1 MDYVYCEFDLFELGR
16 FTFFARQTDDNLFF
30 YDTEAPLVNM
40 LTEILGFAFNFTS
53 VRLQGLLGASSPNFN
68 LVYAGEAGLALLVE
82 GEPVL
87 VGGEMVYLLNTLPME
102 FYSIQVRLPD
112 ESVFTGYFIVSETIV
127 KNFYY
132 VNQTYVEILDTNH
145 GGELGEYESDNVFVD
160 GNFTEGGVNI
170 ASVIPYM
177 NAQYNPSKLNLYY
190 DGDAVVGYKTDEWR
204 SMQGSTFT
212 FTQIPEL
219 PPLAVRRPR
228 RFALFP
234 MYADNARVLYKPH
247 SLTTGGGSTGVR
259 IARIKR
265 RKT

>member
-1 MDYVYCEFDLFELGR
+1 MDYGYCEVDLLELGR
-16 FTFFARQTDDNLFF
+16 FTFFARQTNDNLFF

-53 VRLQGLLGASSPNFN
+53 ARLQGLLGAPSPNFN
-68 LVYAGEAGLALLVE
+68 LVYAGDGLALLVE

-87 VGGEMVYLLNTLPME
+87 VGGDPVYLSNPVPME
-102 FYSIQVRLPD
+102 WYSIRVRLPD
-112 ESVFTGYFIVSETIV
+112 QSVFTGYFIVSDTIV

-145 GGELGEYESDNVFVD
+145 GGELGEYESDNVFIN

-170 ASVIPYM
+170 APVIPYM
-177 NAQYNPSKLNLYY
+177 NVQYNPSKLNLYY
-190 DGDAVVGYKTDEWR
+190 DGENAIVGYKTEGW
-204 SMQGSTFT
+204 SNISGSTFT

-219 PPLAVRRPR
+219 PSLVVRRQ
-228 RFALFP
+228 RFSLFP

-247 SLTTGGGSTGVR
+247 SLSAGSGGVR
-259 IARIKR
+259 NSRIKR